1 MSEVTDQSPEF
12 MPRVE
17 PKRGPGRL
25 LPALIALVVGAGA
38 TFGGLYLAGWRAQ
51 PQREFNV
58 SVFLKETA
66 TQQQKDAVQA
76 ALKKLPTKGDVHL
89 QNRAEAYAEMKDTYA
104 RAGQPLPDY
113 VTEQNLPESY
123 RVATTGREFDCAPVT
138 PLKENTGV
146 NRVLVVMTALS
157 KDKPGAEIGC

>member
-1 MSEVTDQSPEF
+1 

-17 PKRGPGRL
+17 PQRGPSRV
-25 LPALIALVVGAGA
+25 LPAAIALVVGALA

-58 SVFLKETA
+58 SVFLKENA
-66 TQQQKDAVQA
+66 TQEQKETVQA
-76 ALKKLPTKGDVHL
+76 ALKKLPIKGDVHL
-89 QNRAEAYAEMKDTYA
+89 QSRAEAYAEMKDTYA

-113 VTEQNLPESY
+113 VTEGNLPESY
-123 RVATTGREFDCAPVT
+123 RVTSTGREFDCAPIT

-146 NRVLVVMTALS
+146 NRVLVVMTAAGEG
-157 KDKPGAEIGC
+157 KPGAEIGC